1 MKSFYKITPQVVMS
15 EPSKILV
22 GTKVVGK
29 NQQVKNVYK
38 PNPNSKPVRTIFHK
52 VA

>member
-15 EPSKILV
+15 EPSKVLV
-22 GTKVVGK
+22 GTRIVGK
-29 NQQVKNVYK
+29 NQHVKNVYRW
-38 PNPNSKPVRTIFHK
+38 NPNSKPVKTIFHK

>member
-1 MKSFYKITPQVVMS
+1 MKSFYKIKPQVVMS
-15 EPSKILV
+15 EPSRVLV
-22 GTKVVGK
+22 GTKLVGK

-38 PNPNSKPVRTIFHK
+38 SNPNSQPVRTIFHK